1 MSTKKKLFLLPYR
14 FQSIGWIIV
23 GVGILAFIAYFFLKL
38 ENRLAVTYPLY
49 AFLAIYIGLFLVGFS
64 REKREDEFTLHLR
77 TNSALTAMLVIFAI
91 RIVLGIVLVI
101 LQAKGVFQKD
111 GIVDNL
117 FDENTSFS
125 SVFLLYLIL
134 YKVRLAR
141 YNKEIK
147 DEE

>member
-1 MSTKKKLFLLPYR
+1 MSTKKKLFLLPYHY
-14 FQSIGWIIV
+14 QLVGWFVV
-23 GVGILAFIAYFFLKL
+23 GVSILVFFACFFLKL
-38 ENRLAVTYPLY
+38 DTRQATLYPLR
-49 AFLAIYIGLFLVGFS
+49 AFMTIYIGLFLVGFA

-101 LQAKGVFQKD
+101 LQANGVFQKD
-111 GIVDNL
+111 GTVERL

>member
-14 FQSIGWIIV
+14 FQTIGWIIV
-23 GVGILAFIAYFFLKL
+23 GVGILAFIASFFLKL
-38 ENRLAVTYPLY
+38 DTRQAAVYPLR
-49 AFLAIYIGLFLVGFS
+49 AFMAISIGLFLVGFS

-77 TNSALTAMLVIFAI
+77 TNSALTAMLVVFAL
-91 RIVLGIVLVI
+91 RIVLGFVLII
-101 LQAKGVFQKD
+101 LQANGVFQKD
-111 GIVDNL
+111 GTVERL